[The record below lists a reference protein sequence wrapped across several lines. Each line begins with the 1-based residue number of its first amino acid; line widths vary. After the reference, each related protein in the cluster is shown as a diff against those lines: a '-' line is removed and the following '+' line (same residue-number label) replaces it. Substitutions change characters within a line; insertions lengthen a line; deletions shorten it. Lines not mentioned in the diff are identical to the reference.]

1 MHMDEKLQARIE
13 KIKMVLFDVDG
24 VLTAGEIIFDDN
36 GVESK
41 VFNAQDGVGI
51 KYLIRCG
58 LKTGIITG
66 RTSKAVEFRA
76 NELGI
81 TDVYQKALDKVLV
94 FEKIL
99 KVHVI
104 DPEEICYAGDDL
116 ADIPVLRRAGLAVA
130 VENAGVEVKEV
141 AHYITKR
148 PGGKGAAREIAELIL
163 KAQNKWEGLMKKYLE
178 R

>member
-1 MHMDEKLQARIE
+1 MDEKLQAKIE
-13 KIKMVLFDVDG
+13 KIRMVLFDVDG

-81 TDVYQKALDKVLV
+81 VDVYQKALDKVLV
-94 FEKIL
+94 LEKIL
-99 KVHVI
+99 QAHSLSA
-104 DPEEICYAGDDL
+104 EEICYVGDDL
-116 ADIPVLRRAGLAVA
+116 ADIPVLRRVGLAVA
-130 VENAGVEVKEV
+130 VENARDEVKEF
-141 AHYITKR
+141 AHYVTRI
-148 PGGKGAAREIAELIL
+148 PGGKGAAREVAELIL
-163 KAQNKWEGLMKKYLE
+163 KAQNKWEGLMRKYTS